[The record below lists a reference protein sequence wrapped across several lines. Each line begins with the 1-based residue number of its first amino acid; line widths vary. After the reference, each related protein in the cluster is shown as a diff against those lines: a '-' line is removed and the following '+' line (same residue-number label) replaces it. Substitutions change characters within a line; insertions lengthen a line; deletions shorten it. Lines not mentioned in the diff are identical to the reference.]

1 LGLFES
7 VPENSEIGFVYFDLG
22 NVLVAFDPSIACAN
36 IAELFE
42 VDVAAAQEVIY
53 ASGLQTRFEHGQVSA
68 KQYADFIRRH
78 LDRDVHQIATAEVL
92 QAVSAMFRPIVSMGE
107 LLRRVQVSGLPIGVL
122 SNTCVAHWQW
132 ILRQSYPML
141 DIEFAA
147 MILSFEVGSMKP
159 EEAIYQA
166 AERAANVPAHQ
177 ILFLDDKSENVE
189 AARARGW
196 KSELCVGGV
205 QAEAALCR
213 HGVINHRRVG
223 S

>member
-68 KQYADFIRRH
+68 EQYADFIRRH